1 MNVFAYLTLKEILI
15 WQNVTDV
22 VSYAMVLRVAQ
33 ED

>member
-15 WQNVTDV
+15 WQNGNDV